1 MKTIIENLQN
11 QILETRGS
19 IMGMQAR
26 REKLRKSEKQSN
38 ATWSEIE
45 RLFDEICKEQ
55 RKLTHLR
62 QALVSVY
69 YAAGHMNVD
78 THEPEMYV
86 TMNL

>member
-11 QILETRGS
+11 QILETRGG

-26 REKLRKSEKQSN
+26 REKLRKSERQNN

-62 QALVSVY
+62 SALVSVY

>member
-11 QILETRGS
+11 QILETRGG

-26 REKLRKSEKQSN
+26 REKLHKSERQN
-38 ATWSEIE
+38 QTVWNEIE

-55 RKLTHLR
+55 RKLIHLR

-78 THEPEMYV
+78 VHEPEMYV

>member
-11 QILETRGS
+11 QILETRGG

-26 REKLRKSEKQSN
+26 REKLRKSERQN
-38 ATWSEIE
+38 QTVWSEIE
-45 RLFDEICKEQ
+45 RLFDEICQEQ

-62 QALVSVY
+62 SALVSVY

>member
-11 QILETRGS
+11 QILETRGG

-26 REKLRKSEKQSN
+26 RKALKEQERQN
-38 ATWSEIE
+38 QVVWSEIE
-45 RLFDEICKEQ
+45 RLFDEILKEQ
-55 RKLTHLR
+55 RKLTYLR

-69 YAAGHMNVD
+69 YAAGHMSVD
-78 THEPEMYV
+78 VHEPEMYV